1 MISLA
6 TPALATAQLEAALA
20 RLDAG
25 AGNARMRVFSTLTP
39 PEASDTPM
47 CELTLPKPCG
57 AVSGAQLTL
66 AAPDAA
72 LVMVAGLPRWAVLVA
87 GDGVALHVGDVT
99 DDAGDGFYK
108 VTGADTPPGE
118 TSPYFAAGGLLSMG
132 SVVYS

>member
-1 MISLA
+1 MISLG
-6 TPALATAQLEAALA
+6 TSALAAVQLAAALD

-25 AGNARMRVFSTLTP
+25 AGTTQIRVFSTVP
-39 PEASDTPM
+39 QPVPGDVPM
-47 CELTLPKPCG
+47 CVLSLPKPCG
-57 AVSGAQLTL
+57 TITGAQLTL

-72 LVMVAGLPRWAVLVA
+72 LVMAAGFPRWAVLVA